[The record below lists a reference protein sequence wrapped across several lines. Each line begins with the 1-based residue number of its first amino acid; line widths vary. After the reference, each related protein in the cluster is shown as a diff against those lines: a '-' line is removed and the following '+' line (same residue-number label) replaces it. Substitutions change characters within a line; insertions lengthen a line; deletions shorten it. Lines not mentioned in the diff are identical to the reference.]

1 MHFGVQGTPPHVAV
15 SPVPCGEPIR
25 RARTLRNGGT
35 RGSGQKGGEGQRTKL
50 GKGRRE
56 ERISSSHAGELLVA
70 VPCWRRTDEAGKTH
84 VVGARGVE
92 CSEIKSMESHELNA

>member
-1 MHFGVQGTPPHVAV
+1 M
-15 SPVPCGEPIR
+15 
-25 RARTLRNGGT
+25 
-35 RGSGQKGGEGQRTKL
+35 
-50 GKGRRE
+50 E
-56 ERISSSHAGELLVA
+56 EREVLVRKGVRGRGPSWGRAGERSASPHHTAGELLVA